1 MELVTNILVLTLM
14 SCYATAAGRRPN
26 ILMLMIDDLRPD
38 LGCYN
43 HPQVKTPNID
53 KLSTVSSLFYN
64 SHAQVSNDIRNLSR
78 YWKFFRNMV
87 LKYPLQWP
95 LYWIYRSCVE
105 LHLMGIIYKLAFY
118 WVACFIAGLW
128 QASRDWLWQYAET
141 SHRPIQLPHPS

>member
-1 MELVTNILVLTLM
+1 MELMTNILMLSLM
-14 SCYATAAGRRPN
+14 SCYVTAAGRPPN

-53 KLSTVSSLFYN
+53 KLSTVSSLFDN

-87 LKYPLQWP
+87 LKYPLQ
-95 LYWIYRSCVE
+95 
-105 LHLMGIIYKLAFY
+105 
-118 WVACFIAGLW
+118 
-128 QASRDWLWQYAET
+128 
-141 SHRPIQLPHPS
+141 